1 MTDFLWLWESQIA
14 VRGTRPYCVGKLYLR
29 AHLLPLSFAD
39 RVSKSFLPYLRAS
52 AAPELAIQFPREDRY
67 GCPRNSQSGKRAL
80 GPWLKG
86 HRQRRCPGMY
96 SKRQGADQRRV

>member
-67 GCPRNSQSGKRAL
+67 GCPRTLSPVSEHWGVGSG
-80 GPWLKG
+80 
-86 HRQRRCPGMY
+86 RRPTPM
-96 SKRQGADQRRV
+96 SRHV